1 MTDFKIF
8 TQVVE
13 EWLEQYINEYS
24 DMKKVI
30 IYDEKEKSNIINSM
44 AVAVSEMMCNTI
56 GMFYINEKYGYNLYH
71 WDLAKKNIIRA
82 MNGEGGFVDEFIKKA
97 GVKEGVVGKI
107 EGSSYFCRFS
117 KGVSEK

>member
-8 TQVVE
+8 TEVVE
-13 EWLEQYINEYS
+13 EWLEQYFNEYS

-44 AVAVSEMMCNTI
+44 VIAVSEMMCNII

-82 MNGEGGFVDEFIKKA
+82 MNKEGGFVDEFIKKA

-107 EGSSYFCRFS
+107 EGFSYFCRFS
-117 KGVSEK
+117 KGC